1 MVVINKQIMDKQYST
16 KDFERDIAISLGYR
30 YLKGDEEYGIF
41 IDYDKAAYFFELAGW
56 KEDTTERLNP
66 NSDLFTANYYLN
78 GHSKTTNAIKEMIE
92 DLTIRFGT
100 PDNEEGRFVP
110 IEVLM
115 QIFVGSPYYHGN
127 LLKMQDID
135 NGGLLLHVE
144 TETIKPLLYA
154 MRLVF
159 TDMQIEMK
167 QIV

>member
-1 MVVINKQIMDKQYST
+1 MDRQHLT
-16 KDFERDIAISLGYR
+16 TNLDRDTAISIGYK
-30 YLKGDEEYGIF
+30 YLNGDEENGIF
-41 IDYDKAAYFFELAGW
+41 IDYEIAKYFFELADW
-56 KEDTTERLNP
+56 KEDTTEKLNP
-66 NSDLFTANYYLN
+66 DCDLLTANYYLN
-78 GHSKTTNAIKEMIE
+78 GNSETINGIKEMIV
-92 DLTIRFGT
+92 DLTFRFGT
-100 PDNEEGRFVP
+100 PDNDDGLFVP

-144 TETIKPLLYA
+144 AETIKPLLYA

>member
-1 MVVINKQIMDKQYST
+1 MYLEDLSR
-16 KDFERDIAISLGYR
+16 EAAISIGYK
-30 YLKGDEEYGIF
+30 YLNGDEENGIF
-41 IDYDKAAYFFELAGW
+41 IDYEIAKYFFELADW
-56 KEDTTERLNP
+56 KEDTTEKLNP
-66 NSDLFTANYYLN
+66 DFDLLTADYYLN
-78 GHSKTTNAIKEMIE
+78 GNSETINGIKEMIV
-92 DLTIRFGT
+92 DLTFRFGT
-100 PDNEEGRFVP
+100 PDNDDGLFVP

-127 LLKMQDID
+127 VLKMDDTD

-144 TETIKPLLYA
+144 AETIKPLLYA